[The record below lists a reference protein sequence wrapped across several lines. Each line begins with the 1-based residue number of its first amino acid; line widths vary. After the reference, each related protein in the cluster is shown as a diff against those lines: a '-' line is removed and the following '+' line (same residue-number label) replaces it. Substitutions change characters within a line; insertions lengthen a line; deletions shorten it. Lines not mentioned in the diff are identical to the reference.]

1 MYEKTIIEFGF
12 GKISWSIRPG
22 VCVTCL
28 SLKPWLMTQTSVL
41 IIYDIMQKLHPL
53 IAYYN
58 CDCCCWLI
66 AYYNCDQNIKFI
78 FWIQEADNNAHPVN
92 TWIVKIVTYKFTV
105 NCSAKINLGSL

>member
-1 MYEKTIIEFGF
+1 MYEKTIIEFGI

-22 VCVTCL
+22 VYVTCL

-58 CDCCCWLI
+58 CD
-66 AYYNCDQNIKFI
+66 QNIKFI
-78 FWIQEADNNAHPVN
+78 FEFKRLTMMHIQ
-92 TWIVKIVTYKFTV
+92 
-105 NCSAKINLGSL
+105 